1 MRPDIRKK
9 GGRKAPPP
17 IEWPID
23 PVEKAEAWFRARGW
37 EAHDFQRE
45 VWRAQLDGESGL
57 LAVPTG
63 SGKTYAA
70 TLAAL
75 CAGLR
80 VIYLSPLRAMARDL
94 HKALTRP
101 VDELGLGLRVETRT
115 SDTGAHIRSRQRDRL
130 PDVLITT
137 PESLSMLLTW
147 PDAAERFAGL
157 GLVVVDEWHELI
169 DNKRGSQTE
178 LALARL
184 RRFSPGLRTWAL
196 SATVGNVH
204 EAAQAVVGTDRPYRL
219 VHAKLERPILLRT
232 LLPEAHRPLPWS
244 GHFGTTH
251 APRLGAEI
259 DPARP
264 TLVFCNTRAQAE
276 LWYQAL
282 VLHDPSWFEWMG
294 LHHGSIDSAE
304 RARVEDGL
312 KDGSLRL
319 VVCTASLDLGVDLAP
334 VDLVAQIGS
343 PKAVAR
349 LIQRAGRAAHRP
361 GATAEVLCV
370 PTHAL
375 QLFEIVAC
383 RDAIAR
389 GEVEPRTPH
398 AHPLDVLAQHIVTC
412 GLGGGFRPD
421 ALYAEVRSAWSYRN
435 LGRAEFDR
443 ALLLVTQGGA
453 TLAAY
458 PDFRKVVPDAEGQY
472 GVPDERIAR
481 LHRASVGTIVADTT
495 IAVNMAGRGVLG
507 SIDEGFIA
515 ALRPGESFVFAG
527 ERLELIGVRGL
538 TAFVKKATGRS
549 TRTVHWPGDRLPI
562 TGALGHALR
571 RVLHEAGEGRRDTPE
586 LVAAADLLAA
596 QASLSTV
603 PCEDMLLA
611 EAYTTEAGQHLYLFP
626 FEGRKVHEGIGALIA
641 LRVGRVHPTTFTIA
655 TDDHGLELL
664 HPEPLPWADLLGPAL
679 FSADSLVD
687 DILASVHISELMR
700 RRFREIARVAGFI
713 NPGNPWELKSAR
725 QVQAS
730 ASLLYDV
737 FTRYDP
743 GNPLLDQARR
753 EVIQQ
758 HFEEARLGEALA
770 RLRGCRVVLNTPV
783 EFTPLAMPLRES
795 GLTRNTATT
804 ETRAQ
809 RVARLA
815 RPGGGGGRGGSGGR
829 RGKGR

>member
-1 MRPDIRKK
+1 MVAQDNVPGVARSPT
-9 GGRKAPPP
+9 PPP
-17 IEWPID
+17 PPSAAPWPED
-23 PVEKAEAWFRARGW
+23 PVERAEAWFRARGW
-37 EAHDFQRE
+37 EAHPFQRE
-45 VWRAQLDGESGL
+45 VWRAQLAGESGL
-57 LAVPTG
+57 LSVPTG

-75 CAGLR
+75 CAGLQ
-80 VIYLSPLRAMARDL
+80 VLYLSPLRAMARDL
-94 HKALTRP
+94 HKALLRP
-101 VDELGLGLRVETRT
+101 VEEMGLGLRVETRT
-115 SDTGAHIRSRQRDRL
+115 SDTGAHIRSRQKARL
-130 PDVLITT
+130 PEVLITT
-137 PESLSMLLTW
+137 PESLSLLLTW
-147 PDAAERFAGL
+147 PDAAERFASL

-169 DNKRGSQTE
+169 DSKRGSQTE

-196 SATVGNVH
+196 SATVGNIA
-204 EAAQAVVGTDRPYRL
+204 EAAQAVVGTDRPYRV
-219 VHAKLERPILLRT
+219 VHAALERPILLHT
-232 LLPEAHRPLPWS
+232 LLPEAGRPLPWS
-244 GHFGTTH
+244 GHFGTAM
-251 APRLGAEI
+251 APRLAAAI

-282 VLHDPSWFEWMG
+282 VLHDPAWFEWMG

-349 LIQRAGRAAHRP
+349 LVQRAGRAAHRP

-389 GEVEPRTPH
+389 GEVEPRTPLT
-398 AHPLDVLAQHIVTC
+398 HPLDVLAQHIVTC
-412 GLGGGFRPD
+412 GLGGGFQPD
-421 ALYAEVRSAWSYRN
+421 ALFAEVRSAFSYRD
-435 LGRAEFDR
+435 LRRGEFDR
-443 ALLLVTQGGA
+443 ALLLVTEGGA

-458 PDFRKVVPDAEGQY
+458 PEFRKVVPDETGRH
-472 GVPDERIAR
+472 GVPDERIGR
-481 LHRASVGTIVADTT
+481 LHRASVGTIVGDTT
-495 IAVNMAGRGVLG
+495 ITVTMAGRGVLG
-507 SIDEGFIA
+507 TIDEGFIA
-515 ALRPGESFVFAG
+515 ALQPGEHFVFGG

-538 TAFVKKATGRS
+538 TAYTKKATGRS
-549 TRTVHWPGDRLPI
+549 TRTVHWPGNKLPI

-571 RVLHEAGEGRRDTPE
+571 RALHEAAEGRRDAPE
-586 LVAAADLLAA
+586 LVAAEALLQA
-596 QASLSTV
+596 QAALSTV
-603 PCEDMLLA
+603 PREDMLLGELYA
-611 EAYTTEAGQHLYLFP
+611 TDAGHHLYLFP
-626 FEGRKVHEGIGALIA
+626 FEGRRVHEGIGALVA
-641 LRVGRVHPTTFTIA
+641 LRVGRLHPTTFTIA
-655 TDDHGLELL
+655 TDDHGLELV
-664 HPEPLPWADLLGPAL
+664 HPDPLPWAELLGPGLFTAEAL
-679 FSADSLVD
+679 VE

-753 EVIQQ
+753 EVIEQ
-758 HFEEARLGEALA
+758 HFEEARLGAALA
-770 RLRGCRVVLNTPV
+770 RLRGCRIVLNTPA
-783 EFTPLAMPLRES
+783 EITPLAMPLRES
-795 GLTRNTATT
+795 GLTRNMATT

-809 RVARLA
+809 RVDRIARRPRA
-815 RPGGGGGRGGSGGR
+815 RR
-829 RGKGR
+829 